1 MHSSRHSSG
10 WARAVRSIGR
20 AVSDMPKTV
29 SVQRHGRSP
38 SATRVETETGTWK
51 PPCVYR
57 RRARIT
63 AAMTRA
69 SLARSLC
76 LFSESRRRASPPPP
90 TTTTALI
97 EPIAQHCPIV
107 SCLAVGSTSS
117 SSVVCSCTP
126 PEPPTS
132 PPAMLPRAAF
142 RALRTRPGLAAPRTA
157 ALPSTAQWTR
167 AYAKVGKPRT
177 NPVLADE
184 QDKTRPSPVI
194 NAAQQPEFTE
204 TASAPAANTAPT
216 TSTPTTRPRPASANA
231 TVNQAAEQAHGTAEE
246 LAGPK
251 SPAANTEPTTES
263 PDAPPQ
269 EPQEPQKPLPD
280 LRFGIPST
288 FAAEHEAE
296 GNAKRDPNDP
306 NASDGPE
313 PAFGGAGGRELPK
326 SAYETSTDR
335 RRNRVANWGYLASL
349 LFGTVGAAYM
359 GRPWETDEE
368 AKAHPDIANG
378 WTPALMYARA
388 AARVNGQK
396 AYYTEPTFQKLLP
409 DKDKIPGGAPE
420 LTLVLSLED
429 LLLHSEWSTKHGYR
443 LAKRPGLDY
452 FLRYLSSQYEL
463 VIFTS
468 VKSMDADP
476 IIRKLDPFRL
486 VMWPLFREA
495 TRFEN
500 GEYIKDLSYLNR
512 DPSKV
517 IIIDTDKSHVQLQP
531 ENAIILPKWKG
542 EPGDKGLVAMIPFLE
557 YLAMMSQTGQP
568 LDVRQVLKS
577 MEGKDIPTE
586 YARREAKLREA
597 FQRDLAEQKKKSR
610 GSAGG
615 MFMKS
620 LGLDAAKSPGMQLG
634 DQNISQGMSEGK
646 MMIDMYRD
654 FNIQNYQHLDKQ
666 IRENGDQWLKEM
678 ADEEKKMQE
687 AAMKDMKAGA
697 FSWLGAAPQSATV
710 PSAASAPEAVTAH
723 AGVPPT
729 ETK

>member
-1 MHSSRHSSG
+1 
-10 WARAVRSIGR
+10 
-20 AVSDMPKTV
+20 
-29 SVQRHGRSP
+29 
-38 SATRVETETGTWK
+38 
-51 PPCVYR
+51 
-57 RRARIT
+57 
-63 AAMTRA
+63 
-69 SLARSLC
+69 
-76 LFSESRRRASPPPP
+76 
-90 TTTTALI
+90 
-97 EPIAQHCPIV
+97 
-107 SCLAVGSTSS
+107 
-117 SSVVCSCTP
+117 
-126 PEPPTS
+126 
-132 PPAMLPRAAF
+132 MLPRAAL
-142 RALRTRPGLAAPRTA
+142 RALRSRPALAAPRTQ
-157 ALPSTAQWTR
+157 QWTR
-167 AYAKVGKPRT
+167 AYAKIGKPKQK
-177 NPVLADE
+177 PLIVE
-184 QDKTRPSPVI
+184 QDKKARPNPVHP
-194 NAAQQPEFTE
+194 AQQPEFTE
-204 TASAPAANTAPT
+204 TAAAPADNTAPT
-216 TSTPTTRPRPASANA
+216 STTRPRP
-231 TVNQAAEQAHGTAEE
+231 QQ
-246 LAGPK
+246 
-251 SPAANTEPTTES
+251 
-263 PDAPPQ
+263 PQ
-269 EPQEPQKPLPD
+269 QPLPD

-288 FAAEHEAE
+288 FAAEHEAADK
-296 GNAKRDPNDP
+296 AKRDPNDP
-306 NASDGPE
+306 NAPDGPDGPE
-313 PAFGGAGGRELPK
+313 PSFGGAGGRELPK

-335 RRNRVANWGYLASL
+335 RRNRVANWGYLATL

-359 GRPWETDEE
+359 GRPWDDDAEQ
-368 AKAHPDIANG
+368 KAHADIPND
-378 WTPALMYARA
+378 WTPGLMYARA
-388 AARVNGQK
+388 AARINGQK

-512 DPSKV
+512 DLSKV
-517 IIIDTDKSHVQLQP
+517 IIIDTDKSHVKLQP
-531 ENAIILPKWKG
+531 ENAIVLPKWKG
-542 EPGDKGLVAMIPFLE
+542 EPADKGLVAMIPFLE

-568 LDVRQVLKS
+568 VDVRQVLKS
-577 MEGKDIPTE
+577 MEGKDIPLE

-597 FQRDLAEQKKKSR
+597 FQRDLAEQKKKTR

-620 LGLDAAKSPGMQLG
+620 LGLDAAKAPGMQLG
-634 DQNISQGMSEGK
+634 DQNISQGLSDGK

-654 FNIQNYQHLDKQ
+654 FNVQNYQHLDKQ

-697 FSWLGAAPQSATV
+697 FSWLGAAP
-710 PSAASAPEAVTAH
+710 SAAKSAPEAVTAH
-723 AGVPPT
+723 AGVPPAQ
-729 ETK
+729 TK

>member
-1 MHSSRHSSG
+1 
-10 WARAVRSIGR
+10 
-20 AVSDMPKTV
+20 
-29 SVQRHGRSP
+29 
-38 SATRVETETGTWK
+38 
-51 PPCVYR
+51 
-57 RRARIT
+57 
-63 AAMTRA
+63 
-69 SLARSLC
+69 
-76 LFSESRRRASPPPP
+76 
-90 TTTTALI
+90 
-97 EPIAQHCPIV
+97 
-107 SCLAVGSTSS
+107 
-117 SSVVCSCTP
+117 
-126 PEPPTS
+126 
-132 PPAMLPRAAF
+132 MLPRAAF
-142 RALRTRPGLAAPRTA
+142 RAALRIRPALAAPRIA
-157 ALPSTAQWTR
+157 PIASSRQWTR
-167 AYAKVGKPRT
+167 SYAKVGKPKS
-177 NPVLADE
+177 PQMADE
-184 QDKTRPSPVI
+184 TDKTRPNPV
-194 NAAQQPEFTE
+194 NPAQQPEFTE
-204 TASAPAANTAPT
+204 TSSAPAANT
-216 TSTPTTRPRPASANA
+216 TPTSHTRPRPASANA
-231 TVNQAAEQAHGTAEE
+231 TVNRASEQAQGAEE
-246 LAGPK
+246 ELSGPK
-251 SPAANTEPTTES
+251 SPAANTDPTTES
-263 PDAPPQ
+263 ADAQ
-269 EPQEPQKPLPD
+269 PQEPQKPLPD

-288 FAAEHEAE
+288 FAEEADRR
-296 GNAKRDPNDP
+296 AKRDPNDP
-306 NASDGPE
+306 NDPNAHNGPNASADEAEHPS
-313 PAFGGAGGRELPK
+313 FGGAGGRELPK

-335 RRNRVANWGYLASL
+335 RRNRVANWGYLATL
-349 LFGTVGAAYM
+349 LFGTVGAAYA
-359 GRPWETDEE
+359 GRPWESDEE
-368 AKAHPDIANG
+368 EKAHPDIANG
-378 WTPALMYARA
+378 WTPGLMYARA
-388 AARVNGQK
+388 AARINGQK

-517 IIIDTDKSHVQLQP
+517 IVIDTDPSHVKLQP
-531 ENAIILPKWKG
+531 ENAIVLPKWKG

-568 LDVRQVLKS
+568 VDVRKVLES
-577 MEGKDIPTE
+577 MKGKDIPTE

-597 FQRDLAEQKKKSR
+597 FQRDLAEQKKKSK

-615 MFMKS
+615 VFMKS

-678 ADEEKKMQE
+678 AEEEKKMQE

-697 FSWLGAAPQSATV
+697 FSWLGAAPQSAAV
-710 PSAASAPEAVTAH
+710 PSAASAPEAATAH
-723 AGVPPT
+723 AGVPPSQ
-729 ETK
+729 TK